1 MSVVLYG
8 CDKNFWLPAESLL
21 GGDQCF
27 SAHEG
32 LSPGFLLL
40 PLYLVPRGPSA
51 LSPVGVGTS
60 LMTSLWHNPYFG
72 LKGTLA
78 FISWTSFEFPVPSDT
93 SCHLFLKLSRGT
105 RHFLDL
111 LPPCTT
117 SPTPHHTHTPLH
129 PCPTDFPESESLTFG
144 ASFEFT
150 LHSGLPRSRSQVSG
164 STNVAHSFLSRGDY
178 GCKIL
183 LLSSF

>member
-8 CDKNFWLPAESLL
+8 CDKNFWLPAESLI

-27 SAHEG
+27 SAHDG

-117 SPTPHHTHTPLH
+117 SPTPHHTHTHLFTPAPLISQRVKACLLELH
-129 PCPTDFPESESLTFG
+129 LNSPCIQDCPDLGARSLV
-144 ASFEFT
+144 
-150 LHSGLPRSRSQVSG
+150 PQM
-164 STNVAHSFLSRGDY
+164 
-178 GCKIL
+178 
-183 LLSSF
+183 